1 MKGLDISSYQNGI
14 NFDTIKN
21 ADINFLGS
29 LTFILPR
36 FSIIEIPSL
45 LTKK

>member
-21 ADINFLGS
+21 AGKYEIVAQIKRK
-29 LTFILPR
+29 ILD
-36 FSIIEIPSL
+36 L
-45 LTKK
+45 LEKGAEE